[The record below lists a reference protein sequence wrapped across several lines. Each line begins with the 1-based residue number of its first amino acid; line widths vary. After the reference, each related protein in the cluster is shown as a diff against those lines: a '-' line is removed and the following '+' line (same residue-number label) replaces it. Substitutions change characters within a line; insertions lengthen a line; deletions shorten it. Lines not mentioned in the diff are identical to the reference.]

1 MRVSVG
7 TDIIDIR
14 RLPELM
20 SRNVLQQMFTSSE
33 LDRGDVQHIAGRI
46 ALKEAAIKALHV
58 TADYWHDIVIK
69 QRDDKPYI
77 DIRFDNAD
85 IESID
90 CSISHDGDYA
100 VATVVVLYR

>member
-7 TDIIDIR
+7 TDIIDMR

-20 SRNVLQQMFTSSE
+20 SRNVLQQMFKSSE
-33 LDRGDVQHIAGRI
+33 LGRDDAQHIAGRI
-46 ALKEAAIKALHV
+46 ALKEAAIKALNLTV
-58 TADYWHDIVIK
+58 DNWHDIVIK
-69 QRDDKPYI
+69 QRAGKPYI
-77 DIRFDNAD
+77 DIGFDSAD